1 MVEAE
6 LGWRSLLEI
15 DHPDSGTLP
24 VVDEEQRGADHLD
37 CIEKKKVINPKLII

>member
-6 LGWRSLLEI
+6 LGRRRLLEI

-24 VVDEEQRGADHLD
+24 VVDEEQRGTDHLD
-37 CIEKKKVINPKLII
+37 WREVINPKLII